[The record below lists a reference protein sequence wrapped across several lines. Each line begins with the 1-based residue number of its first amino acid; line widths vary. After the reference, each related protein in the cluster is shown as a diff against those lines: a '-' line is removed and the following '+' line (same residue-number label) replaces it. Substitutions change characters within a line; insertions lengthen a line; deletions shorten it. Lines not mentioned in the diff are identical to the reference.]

1 MLVIA
6 EYIVVASL
14 VVWLSVKASRYIDM
28 LDKTTKLSGAFL
40 GGVLLSAI
48 TSLPELFTSISATV
62 LLHKPSLCIG
72 NILGSDLFNIAVLA
86 LLGIVSIRG
95 FRHAR
100 VSRGNRMVTLF
111 VLLVYV
117 ALILNWFNL
126 LNFEIATVNI
136 VTLVI
141 VVLYGVGVRYLAGEN
156 GEKCAD
162 EATEVSL
169 TVRQIVIR
177 FTAASIGIVLLSV
190 LMTYITDDL
199 AAEYNIGMGMAGAIF
214 LGVATS
220 LPEVSSTVALMRMR
234 CYDIAVGNI
243 VGSNLFNFL
252 VLCIADVLCVHRSVY
267 DFTDTNVVNLLVF
280 GTVATVATLP
290 ALRSQRLGVRVVCL
304 AAAVACYAAFLLAS

>member
-6 EYIVVASL
+6 EYLVVASL

-48 TSLPELFTSISATV
+48 TSLPELFTSISAV
-62 LLHKPSLCIG
+62 ALLRKPSLCIG
-72 NILGSDLFNIAVLA
+72 NILGSNLFNIAMLA
-86 LLGIVSIRG
+86 FLGIVAIRG

-100 VSRGNRMVTLF
+100 VSRGNQMVTLF
-111 VLLVYV
+111 VLLVYI

-126 LNFEIATVNI
+126 LDFEIATINI

-141 VVLYGVGVRYLAGEN
+141 VALYGFGVRYLAGEN

-162 EATEVSL
+162 EGAAVSL
-169 TVRQIVIR
+169 TVRQIVVR
-177 FTAASIGIVLLSV
+177 FTAVSIGIVVLSV

-199 AAEYNIGMGMAGAIF
+199 ATQYNIGMGMAGAIF

-220 LPEVSSTVALMRMR
+220 LPEVSSTVALLRMR

-252 VLCIADVLCVHRSVY
+252 VLCIADVLCVRQSVY
-267 DFTDTNVVNLLVF
+267 DFSDNNVVNLLVF
-280 GTVATVATLP
+280 GTVATIVALP

-304 AAAVACYAAFLLAS
+304 AATVACYVAFLLAS